1 MVKLYKDIENQ
12 PVFLVLNEIE
22 VAQKNSDTSKSD
34 LQKISEH
41 LKKFGCNFSLPIVCI
56 TDEEDKYHLLTGLPI
71 YESAVL
77 AGIDRMWFFLIA
89 EKQPEAE
96 KYIEQAVSQSKLN
109 DRVIEPQDLTD
120 FLEFINNKNSDLTNK
135 IPRVKDGY
143 AKLISGKRPY
153 TSQEDMQ
160 KKLGAKRSLNWLK
173 AYKQKNS

>member
-22 VAQKNSDTSKSD
+22 VNQKNSDTSKSE
-34 LQKISEH
+34 LQKISENI
-41 LKKFGCNFSLPIVCI
+41 KNFGCNFSLPIVCI

-71 YESAVL
+71 YEAAVL

-109 DRVIEPQDLTD
+109 DRIIEPEDVTN
-120 FLEFINNKNSDLTNK
+120 FLAFINNTKSDLTK
-135 IPRVKDGY
+135 IPGVKDGY
-143 AKLISGKRPY
+143 AKLIVDKRPY
-153 TSQEDMQ
+153 SSQEDMQ
-160 KKLGAKRSLNWLK
+160 KKLGPKRSLNWLK
-173 AYKQKNS
+173 AYKQKNN

>member
-22 VAQKNSDTSKSD
+22 VAQETSGISKSV
-34 LQKISEH
+34 LQKMSEN
-41 LKKFGCNFSLPIVCI
+41 LQTFGCNFSLPIVCI

-71 YESAVL
+71 YEAAVL
-77 AGIDRMWFFLIA
+77 AGIDRLWVFLIGG
-89 EKQPEAE
+89 KQEEAE

-120 FLEFINNKNSDLTNK
+120 FLEFINNQQSDLRK
-135 IPRVKDGY
+135 IPGVKDGY
-143 AKLISGKRPY
+143 AKLISAKRPY
-153 TSQEDMQ
+153 ASQEDMQ

-173 AYKQKNS
+173 SYKQKKI